1 MKAKPNAQILPFVV
15 GLVCLSII
23 AWLTPSGHAQL
34 PDKTVTPNT
43 AGAGINKSFAQQAGA
58 GRGDL
63 STLDSSLFIINRDP
77 FRAIRRGRQL
87 FQRKY
92 TRVQGIGPLFG
103 DGTGNIETS
112 LAIGAGLVDSC
123 AGCHGRPRGAA
134 GSGGD
139 VVTRPDSRDAPHL
152 FGLGLK
158 EMLADEITTDLRAIR
173 QQAIDEAQRNRS
185 NQPVTKALIS
195 KGISYGAITAR
206 RHGNEVKVDT
216 SAVTGVDTDLR
227 IRPFF
232 AHGGTISI
240 REFIVGAWN
249 AEMGLQAVDPE
260 LAAAHDGRKM
270 ISPSGM
276 VLDGTKD
283 QIEAPPAANTFE
295 DPDGD
300 GVSNEIPTSIV
311 DFMEFYLL
319 NYFKPATYE
328 QTPGVIT
335 GRQKFQD
342 IGCSQCHIPDLQIDR
357 DRRVADLET
366 VYDSANGIFNNLFA
380 TASPLFTQED
390 DGSGFPTLKRAAQ
403 HSFLVKNIFTD
414 LKRHDLGS
422 SFYERNYDGTIRR
435 MFLTTPLWG
444 VGTTAPYGHDGRSI
458 NLREVILRH
467 GGEALGARDA
477 FAALSRDDQYKILD
491 FLNSL
496 VIFPPDDTASNL
508 DPGNRS
514 AMGFPQGGHGSVKL
528 TVLFNNPLDIE

>member
-1 MKAKPNAQILPFVV
+1 MSSKREVYTVAILLTMTCLAVV
-15 GLVCLSII
+15 
-23 AWLTPSGHAQL
+23 AWLTPTSHAQL
-34 PDKTVTPNT
+34 PDKTVTPNA
-43 AGAGINKSFAQQAGA
+43 AGVGINKSFAQQAGV
-58 GRGDL
+58 GRGDVM
-63 STLDSSLFIINRDP
+63 TPDSSLFMIKRDP

-92 TRVQGIGPLFG
+92 TRLQGIGPLSG
-103 DGTGNIETS
+103 DGLGNIETT
-112 LAIGAGLVDSC
+112 LAIGAGLMDSC

-158 EMLADEITTDLRAIR
+158 EMLADEITSDLRAIR
-173 QQAIDEAQRNRS
+173 QQAIEEARRS
-185 NQPVTKALIS
+185 PSNLAVTKTLTS
-195 KGISYGAITAR
+195 KGISYGSIIAAR
-206 RHGNEVKVDT
+206 RGTQVEVDT
-216 SAVTGVDTDLR
+216 SRVNGVDTDLR
-227 IRPFF
+227 VRPLF

-249 AEMGLQAVDPE
+249 AEMGLQSVDPE
-260 LAAAHDGRKM
+260 LAAAHDGGS
-270 ISPSGM
+270 ITTPSGM

-283 QIEAPPAANTFE
+283 RIEGPPVTGPME
-295 DPDGD
+295 DADGD

-328 QTPGVIT
+328 QSTSVIA
-335 GRQKFQD
+335 GRQKFLE
-342 IGCSQCHIPDLQIDR
+342 IGCAQCHIPDLLINR

-366 VYDSANGIFNNLFA
+366 VYDTENGIFNNLFGTA
-380 TASPLFTQED
+380 TGLFTPQD
-390 DGSGFPTLKRAAQ
+390 DGSGFPTLKRPANQ
-403 HSFLVKNIFTD
+403 QFLVKNIFTD
-414 LKRHDLGS
+414 FKRHDLGPN
-422 SFYERNYDGTIRR
+422 FYERNYDGTTQKK
-435 MFLTTPLWG
+435 FLTTPLWG

-467 GGEALGARDA
+467 GREAQEARNAFEALSPG
-477 FAALSRDDQYKILD
+477 DQFKLME

-508 DPGNRS
+508 DPGNRL
-514 AMGFPQGGHGSVKL
+514 AVGFPQFGHGSVKL
-528 TVLFNNPLDIE
+528 TALFNNPSDIE